1 MNKTLALGFIT
12 LAVAAG
18 VIGMTTITTTY
29 NVQTAEAKS
38 ERNNNFGDNAASA
51 QATDGTGG
59 PASNGNGLTA
69 NSVQEH
75 GNNFGAIVSGCATG
89 SASSTHCGIID

>member
-1 MNKTLALGFIT
+1 MNKTLALGFVT

-38 ERNNNFGDNAASA
+38 ERDDNFGQNAASA
-51 QATDGTGG
+51 QATDGVGNPRNT
-59 PASNGNGLTA
+59 ANGNGLTA
-69 NSVQEH
+69 NSDDH
-75 GNNFGAIVSGCATG
+75 LSGKDNNFGGIVSGCAKT
-89 SASSTHCGIID
+89 TPHCG